1 MDRDQHVTGAADRER
16 VVRAVDALALMVVLL
31 LEVFGLMGLALV
43 ALPSGSA
50 LAAAANTTAV
60 APAAPDTTA
69 VAPADTTR
77 ATASKRGP
85 IQVKVEVIGVAG
97 ALRKNVLASL
107 SIAHK
112 KDRKNAS
119 EAELRHL
126 HSRADEEI
134 GRALQPFGYY
144 RPFIHSELTTGKQ
157 WVARYQIE
165 PGPPLL
171 VDSVLVEVVGEG
183 ASDPKFQRVLQSF
196 PVKKGDVL
204 LHQAYEQGKLSL
216 ETYAAEGGYL
226 DAAFDESRIEV
237 DLAHYAATV
246 VVRYESGP
254 KHFFGPIAFDHAVID
269 RSKLDQFPTFKSG
282 DVFNFRKLQDLQ
294 SNLSNTG
301 YFSRVE
307 VEPGE
312 ELMGHRQ
319 VPIDVSLAPAKKL
332 RFTGGVG
339 YGTDDGA
346 RVRGLIEMRRL
357 NAQGHRAQINLQYGQ
372 RDKRAELQYFIPW
385 PNPRTDVATLS
396 TGYLDVTTQT
406 ANSKIEYGGGSLS
419 RLLGQWRVIPAL
431 NYRREKFTV
440 GVDHGTVRTLVPEGT
455 WSRTRADDQLLTR
468 NGDRVSLNVRGA
480 AQGVVSD
487 VSFAQ
492 ARVEGKMVHGFPGMN
507 RGIARIEVG
516 ATSTSQFRELPASFR
531 YFAGGATSVRGY
543 GYNSQGPRDELD
555 HVIGGPY
562 LLVGSLEADHRF
574 LPRWGLAAFFDMGNA
589 VNNFGDPLKRG
600 VGTGLRWISP
610 AGLVRLDFAWG
621 LDRAGTPLNVHLTVG
636 PEL

>member
-1 MDRDQHVTGAADRER
+1 MDRDEHVTGAADRER

-60 APAAPDTTA
+60 APAAADTTA

-492 ARVEGKMVHGFPGMN
+492 ARVEGKMFHGFPGMN

-555 HVIGGPY
+555 HVIGAPRAVRPRISLSTSLGFGGCNAA
-562 LLVGSLEADHRF
+562 LVLEAADQ
-574 LPRWGLAAFFDMGNA
+574 
-589 VNNFGDPLKRG
+589 
-600 VGTGLRWISP
+600 
-610 AGLVRLDFAWG
+610 
-621 LDRAGTPLNVHLTVG
+621 
-636 PEL
+636 

>member
-1 MDRDQHVTGAADRER
+1 MDRDEHIAGPADRER
-16 VVRAVDALALMVVLL
+16 LARALDALGLVLVL
-31 LEVFGLMGLALV
+31 VLEVFGLMALGLAV
-43 ALPSGSA
+43 LPRGA
-50 LAAAANTTAV
+50 LAAAA
-60 APAAPDTTA
+60 DTTA
-69 VAPADTTR
+69 SAPADTTR
-77 ATASKRGP
+77 ATANAKRAP
-85 IQVKVEVIGVAG
+85 VKVRVEVVGVTG

-126 HSRADEEI
+126 HTRADEEI

-165 PGPPLL
+165 PGAPLL
-171 VDSVLVEVVGEG
+171 VDSVLVEVNGEG
-183 ASDPKFQRVLQSF
+183 ATDPKYQRLVQDF
-196 PVKKGDVL
+196 PIKKGGVL

-226 DAAFDESRIEV
+226 DADFQESRIEV
-237 DLAHYAATV
+237 DLARYAATV
-246 VVRYESGP
+246 VVRYDSGP
-254 KHFFGPIAFDHAVID
+254 KHFFGPVAFDHAIID
-269 RSKLDQFPTFKSG
+269 RSMLDRFPTFRSG
-282 DVFNFRKLQDLQ
+282 DIFNFRKLQDLQ

-307 VEPGE
+307 VEPSE
-312 ELMGHRQ
+312 ETMQHRQ

-357 NAQGHRAQINLQYGQ
+357 NTQGHRAQLNLQYGQ

-419 RLLGQWRVIPAL
+419 RLLGQWRVVPAL

-455 WSRTRADDQLLTR
+455 WSRTRADDQLIAR

-492 ARVEGKMVHGFPGMN
+492 TRVEGKMIHGFPGAN

-516 ATSTSQFRELPASFR
+516 ATSTSEFRELPASFR
-531 YFAGGATSVRGY
+531 FFAGGATSVRGY
-543 GYNSQGPRDELD
+543 GYNSLGPRDELD

-574 LPRWGLAAFFDMGNA
+574 LPRWGLAGFFDMGNA
-589 VNNFGDPLKRG
+589 LNNFGDPLKRG
-600 VGTGLRWISP
+600 AGAGLRWISP

-621 LDRAGTPLNVHLTVG
+621 LDRAGTPFTVHMMVG